1 MKINFWQ
8 ALGIVLIIVGGIF
21 FLRGKIS
28 KDQTAKPTGGG
39 DTPPALTQPAADSG
53 GDVDADV
60 DADADE

>member
-8 ALGIVLIIVGGIF
+8 AVGIVLIIVGGIF

-28 KDQTAKPTGGG
+28 KDQTAKPGGG
-39 DTPPALTQPAADSG
+39 DAPPAVTQPAEPD
-53 GDVDADV
+53 DV